1 MKQIVV
7 VGGGPAGMT
16 AAISAA
22 RAGARVTLLES
33 GQKAG
38 SKLLLTGNGRC
49 NLTNLDF
56 DPRRDYASS
65 DPENAGRILSSVFR
79 QMSVGDTLSFFSSM
93 GLMTAAEH
101 GTYVYPVTGQSLSV
115 LNVLVREMERLR
127 VRVKFR
133 EKVTGLERTEEGWL
147 VRTGSWSYPCE
158 RVILACG
165 SKCMP
170 ATGSDGNGYQ
180 LAASCG
186 LRLTPVLPSLSAIVC
201 RVPPFWASASGVR
214 VRACVTASAGG
225 REIASDTGQ
234 LQITGQG
241 VSGIV
246 VFQVSRMVT
255 RALAEKK
262 NVLLSLNLLPDME
275 TDQIAAQLQR
285 LKRTFESLSAAKLL
299 EGFLPQKLIPALLN
313 AVSIKSGTACGA
325 LSDRQAEQI
334 AVQIRGFSLEAVS
347 VRGFDNCQ
355 VCAGGV
361 ALKQLEPESLA
372 CTLPDCEG
380 LYITGEMADIDGL
393 CGGYNLQW
401 AWSSG
406 YVAGMHAALDGPD
419 PRPEA

>member
-79 QMSVGDTLSFFSSM
+79 QMSVDDTLSFFSSM

-214 VRACVTASAGG
+214 VRACVTASADGK
-225 REIASDTGQ
+225 S
-234 LQITGQG
+234 LQIPGSCRSPG
-241 VSGIV
+241 
-246 VFQVSRMVT
+246 
-255 RALAEKK
+255 RAY
-262 NVLLSLNLLPDME
+262 
-275 TDQIAAQLQR
+275 
-285 LKRTFESLSAAKLL
+285 
-299 EGFLPQKLIPALLN
+299 PA
-313 AVSIKSGTACGA
+313 S
-325 LSDRQAEQI
+325 
-334 AVQIRGFSLEAVS
+334 
-347 VRGFDNCQ
+347 
-355 VCAGGV
+355 
-361 ALKQLEPESLA
+361 
-372 CTLPDCEG
+372 
-380 LYITGEMADIDGL
+380 
-393 CGGYNLQW
+393 
-401 AWSSG
+401 
-406 YVAGMHAALDGPD
+406 
-419 PRPEA
+419 

>member
-65 DPENAGRILSSVFR
+65 DPEAAGQICRSVFR
-79 QMSVGDTLSFFSSM
+79 QLSVDDTLSFFHSL
-93 GLMTAAEH
+93 GLMTTAEH
-101 GTYVYPVTGQSLSV
+101 GTYIYPVTGQSLSV
-115 LNVLVREMERLR
+115 LAVLIRELERLK
-127 VRVKFR
+127 VKVKFR
-133 EKVTGLERTEEGWL
+133 EKVTGLEKKPEGWL
-147 VRTGSWSYPCE
+147 VHTGGWTYPCN

-165 SKCMP
+165 SKCLP

-180 LAASCG
+180 LASSCG
-186 LRLTPVLPSLSAIVC
+186 LRLTPILPSLSAIAC
-201 RVPPFWASASGVR
+201 RVPPFWASAAGVR
-214 VRACVTASAGG
+214 IRTCVTAYAGG

-241 VSGIV
+241 LSGIV

-262 NVLLSLNLLPDME
+262 NVLISLNFLPDME
-275 TDQIAAQLQR
+275 AGRTAEALKQ
-285 LKRTFESLSAAKLL
+285 LKRCYDSLSAAKLL
-299 EGFLPQKLIPALLN
+299 EGILPQKLIPALLN
-313 AVSIKSGTACGA
+313 TLSIKAGTACGA

-334 AVQIRGFSLEAVS
+334 AEQIHAFPLEAVS
-347 VRGFDNCQ
+347 VRGFDSCQ

-361 ALKQLEPESLA
+361 ALDQLDPESLA
-372 CTLPDCEG
+372 CTVPGCEG
-380 LYITGEMADIDGL
+380 LYIAGEMADIDGL

-401 AWSSG
+401 AWSGG
-406 YVAGMHAALDGPD
+406 YVAGMHAAMDELI
-419 PRPEA
+419 